1 VLAVLLGAALAGVAA
16 AQPSSKPPTF
26 NEVAPIIYGRCSSC
40 HRPGQSAPFSLLT
53 YDDVKLRAQ
62 QIALVTKQRSMPPW
76 PPEPGF
82 GEFAHARVLS
92 DTEIDLIQRWV
103 SDGAREG
110 DRSALPKPPTW
121 LDDWQLG
128 RPDVVLELPQPYT
141 LPPGHGDVF
150 RSFVVPIPGALKR
163 YVRGVEFRPAN
174 PRVVHHVV
182 VRFDRTGAAK
192 RLDDSD
198 PEPGYDGML
207 NVADESPS
215 GRFLG
220 WTPGKTPTFEREGMA
235 WPLDPQT
242 DAVIN
247 AHLMPTDKPERVQFQ
262 VGLFFTDKRPVA
274 DPVMLRLGSE
284 LIDIAAGEKDY
295 PVNARYMLPVDVD
308 VLSVYPHAHYLAK
321 DMKAFAV
328 LPDGSVKWLVWIK
341 DWNFNWQDVY
351 VYSSPIHLPRG
362 TLLSM
367 RYTYDNSAGNV
378 RNPNRPPRHVIYGPR
393 SSDEMA
399 DLWLQVVPRNAADAA
414 VLEQDRLR

>member
-1 VLAVLLGAALAGVAA
+1 VLAALLGAALASVAA
-16 AQPSSKPPTF
+16 PQPSPPPTF
-26 NEVAPIIYGRCSSC
+26 NEVAPIIYARCSSC
-40 HRPGQSAPFSLLT
+40 HRPGQPAPFNLLT

-62 QIALVTKQRSMPPW
+62 RIALVTKQRSMPPW

-82 GEFAHARVLS
+82 GEFANARVLS
-92 DTEIDLIQRWV
+92 DAEIDLIQRWV
-103 SDGAREG
+103 AGGAPEG
-110 DRSALPKPPTW
+110 DRSALPRPPTW
-121 LDDWQLG
+121 LDQWQLG
-128 RPDVVLELPQPYT
+128 QPDVVLELPQSYT
-141 LPPGHGDVF
+141 LPAAHGDVF
-150 RSFVVPIPGALKR
+150 RSFVIPIPGAMKR
-163 YVRGVEFRPAN
+163 YVRGVEFRPTN

-182 VRFDRTGAAK
+182 MRFDRTGAAR
-192 RLDDSD
+192 RLDESD
-198 PEPGYDGML
+198 PEPGYDGM
-207 NVADESPS
+207 VSAADESPS

-235 WPLDPQT
+235 WPLDPRT

-247 AHLMPTDKPERVQFQ
+247 AHLMPTGKPEVVQFQ
-262 VGLFFTDKRPVA
+262 IGLFFTEKRPVA

-284 LIDIAAGEKDY
+284 LIDIAPGEKDY

-308 VLSVYPHAHYLAK
+308 VLSVYPHAHYLAR
-321 DMKAFAV
+321 DMRAFAV

-351 VYSSPIHLPRG
+351 LYESPIHLPRG

-367 RYTYDNSAGNV
+367 RYTYDNSADNI
-378 RNPNRPPRHVIYGPR
+378 RNPNRPPRRVIYGPR